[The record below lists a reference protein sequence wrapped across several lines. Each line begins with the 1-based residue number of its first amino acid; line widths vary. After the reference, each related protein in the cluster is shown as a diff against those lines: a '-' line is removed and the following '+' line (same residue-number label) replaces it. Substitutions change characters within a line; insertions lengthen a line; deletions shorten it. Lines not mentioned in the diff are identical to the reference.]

1 MIQPNYPKYK
11 IVETL
16 NNKSSEYLLTAND
29 LAMVCPFKQPLPVQ
43 NSFGQTGIQMPTCSS
58 MCPHFKISVTS
69 DEDDFLEFM
78 TTRDNEVGLS
88 EVENKP
94 IVVLTCGKVRILKIV
109 DVVNLD
115 NPAEPSNSES
125 KLISL

>member
-69 DEDDFLEFM
+69 DEDDFLEFWEKKINNESAKIACLEAASFENSTSSY
-78 TTRDNEVGLS
+78 TT
-88 EVENKP
+88 P
-94 IVVLTCGKVRILKIV
+94 
-109 DVVNLD
+109 
-115 NPAEPSNSES
+115 
-125 KLISL
+125 